1 MTPDLSRTLL
11 RSSWWAIVLG
21 LLLEGLQLAAA
32 AAAGGATP
40 GAGSI
45 LADTA
50 QKVSWSYIVCVALA
64 CGTAATR
71 GGPPAIG
78 LLGLLAAPVAFGV
91 ARALHK
97 SVAQALSAAAAGGG
111 PSPWLLAGVKA
122 AEYAVFGYVVTR
134 LIRRPELRLP
144 AYVRTGLL
152 IGATFGALLLAIMH
166 AHAPDGLPVPVL
178 VARGVNELLFP
189 VGCAC
194 VLWST
199 ALLARR
205 AG

>member
-1 MTPDLSRTLL
+1 MPSDLTRTLL

-21 LLLEGLQLAAA
+21 LVLEGLQLAAA
-32 AAAGGATP
+32 AVAGAGTP
-40 GAGSI
+40 GAASM

-71 GGPPAIG
+71 GGPTAIG
-78 LLGLLAAPVAFGV
+78 LLGALAAPVAFGI
-91 ARALHK
+91 ARAAHK
-97 SVAQALSAAAAGGG
+97 GVAQALSVNLATG

-122 AEYAVFGYVVTR
+122 AEYAVFGFVVTR
-134 LIRRPELRLP
+134 LVRRPELRLP
-144 AYVRTGLL
+144 AYVRTGLVV
-152 IGATFGALLLAIMH
+152 GALFGAPLLWIMDSAAPQGLAT
-166 AHAPDGLPVPVL
+166 PVL
-178 VARGVNELLFP
+178 VSRGINELLFP

-199 ALLARR
+199 SMLARR
-205 AG
+205 TG